1 MLPATPPPGS
11 TRRADWIGIAILL
24 VLTEAIYLPWPILN
38 GSRMLFGYDYEMLH
52 MRRLAFARTALA
64 TTHRLPAWY
73 PRELLGAPFLAN
85 LQSFPWIPSHLVLL
99 LLKPETAFAAA
110 VAVAAALTALFAY
123 LYCRRAGLSQIGAIA
138 AGWTFACS
146 GFFAAHVTVGFLSS
160 LEPYASLPLLL
171 WLADRATDPGRSHAQ
186 RFDMLALAGATA
198 LVVCAGHPQLPAY
211 SVATALLYVLWRAR
225 GWARAKLLSAIV
237 LGIGVSLIVWWP
249 MLLLIGRSTRILR
262 LDPSDNDVVLPYRR
276 LLGLIVPGIDG
287 WPDGL
292 SLAVGHRFT
301 AYSHPGY
308 FWDTFAY
315 VGVLPLIAVA
325 VLVSAC
331 LARKRWPASRW
342 LFLGAIGIAALA
354 GALPLLAPLRRISAG
369 TILRCPSRLL
379 YVCTFVLAVAFG
391 VGIDHLRRWKPAWL
405 PRLGAAAA
413 VVCVAFHAWD
423 LGRISSVFI
432 LPTTW
437 HPVDVPE
444 FDGLLASEL
453 GDGRVAVSRIL
464 SLRLLYDHDDTGGY
478 DSIFLADPYRALLA
492 LADAPPGL
500 NEEIIDASR
509 WPVAALQAA
518 GVRFVIT
525 EGTRTDLELAASTP
539 ILRMY
544 RVANPA
550 PRVSLAGGKANY
562 HRPTGDQIEVRS
574 SGALPGVVEIL
585 EAPDPG
591 WTAQVDGAR
600 TPIVSTGGIAM
611 QIPVRTGD
619 HSIQLRY
626 RTPGRITGVALSAAS
641 LLLLILLVWA
651 NHKIS
656 GQRRISTTE
665 ERHRPLS
672 KAVPAVK

>member
-1 MLPATPPPGS
+1 MLPATPPRGS

-52 MRRLAFARTALA
+52 MRRLAFVRAALA

-85 LQSFPWIPSHLVLL
+85 LQSFPWIPTHLVLL

-110 VAVAAALTALFAY
+110 VAMAAALSALFTY

-138 AGWTFACS
+138 AAWTFACS

-171 WLADRATDPGRSHAQ
+171 WLADRATDPARSHAQ
-186 RFDMLALAGATA
+186 RIDLLALAGATA

-211 SVATALLYVLWRAR
+211 SVAAALLYVLWRGR
-225 GWARAKLLSAIV
+225 GWGRAKIV
-237 LGIGVSLIVWWP
+237 CSIFLGIGVTLIVWWP

-262 LDPSDNDVVLPYRR
+262 LDPSDNDVVLPYHR

-292 SLAVGHRFT
+292 SLAAGHRFT

-315 VGVLPLIAVA
+315 LGVLPLIAVA
-325 VLVSAC
+325 VLVSVC
-331 LARKRWPASRW
+331 VARKRWPGSRW
-342 LFLGAIGIAALA
+342 LFLGAIGIMALA

-391 VGIDHLRRWKPAWL
+391 VGIDHLRRWRPAWL

-413 VVCVAFHAWD
+413 FGCLAFHAWD

-444 FDGLLASEL
+444 FDGILAREL
-453 GDGRVAVSRIL
+453 GDDRVAVSRIL
-464 SLRLLYDHDDTGGY
+464 SLRLLYDRDDAGGY

-518 GVRFVIT
+518 GVKLVIT

-550 PRVSLAGGKANY
+550 SRASLSGGVVIY
-562 HRPTGDQIEVRS
+562 HRPTGDRIEVQS
-574 SGALPGVVEIL
+574 SGTRPGVVKVL

-591 WTAQVDGAR
+591 WAAQVDGAR
-600 TPIVSTGGIAM
+600 TPIVAAGGIRMEVAV
-611 QIPVRTGD
+611 PPGD
-619 HSIQLRY
+619 HSILLRY
-626 RTPGRITGVALSAAS
+626 RTPGRITGGALSAAS
-641 LLLLILLVWA
+641 LFLLVALVWA
-651 NHKIS
+651 NDKMSRQRWIS
-656 GQRRISTTE
+656 ATE
-665 ERHRPLS
+665 GRHRPLS
-672 KAVPAVK
+672 RAVPAVK